1 MRGGS
6 PGRPPIGLSIA
17 TKPVMTSRQAL
28 DTAILI
34 AATALTRF
42 VFRSHYLY
50 DIDSVN
56 FALAL
61 KRFDPSVHQPHPPG
75 YFLYVCLGRLANV
88 LFHDANAALVGIS
101 IVFSCGAVAMI
112 YVLAHH
118 WFGRNAAL
126 FAGLIFLFSPLAW
139 FHGTV
144 ALTYIVEAFFSALTG
159 YLCWRIDSGK
169 APFILP
175 GAMVLGVAAGFR
187 PSSLLL
193 LGPLLLY
200 SLRNANRKRAAA
212 GIGALAVTLL
222 AWFIPM
228 IGIGGGRPYLSSLVS
243 LWLAVPS
250 RGTIFNSS
258 VWNSLAR
265 AATILGIYF
274 LCFGC
279 AAILPLRARSGDSS
293 GGRPKTVFTLV
304 WIGPGLLFFTF
315 IYLKFV
321 NSGYLLALAPPACA
335 WMGLWAS
342 TWYAN
347 IHWSRALKIVA
358 IGGCAAANTLVFVC
372 APVYCSYGAVRRFE
386 AELRN
391 IIEVL
396 PQIASP
402 RDSLIVGFDS
412 HFLGYRHAGYYLPD
426 YLTVQF
432 PAVQLASGKRVF
444 AMQDRDTWLETGL
457 PATAVHDF
465 VLFPLPSGAS
475 EYRDYM
481 ALVRKRFP
489 AGELRTVMR
498 GGHEFAI
505 GPIADLGVLFPDDVR
520 RQTRARAV
528 TTGTPLVNS
537 R

>member
-1 MRGGS
+1 
-6 PGRPPIGLSIA
+6 
-17 TKPVMTSRQAL
+17 MTSRPAL

-88 LFHDANAALVGIS
+88 LFHDANAALVAIS
-101 IVFSCGAVAMI
+101 VVFSCGAVAMI
-112 YVLAHH
+112 YVLADR

-144 ALTYIVEAFFSALTG
+144 ALTYMVEAFFSALTG
-159 YLCWRIDSGK
+159 YLCWRIERG
-169 APFILP
+169 AARFILP
-175 GAMVLGVAAGFR
+175 GAIVVGLAAGFR

-193 LGPLLLY
+193 LGPLLLF
-200 SLRNANRKRAAA
+200 SFRNASRKQAAA
-212 GIGALAVTLL
+212 GIGALALTLL

-228 IGIGGGRPYLSSLVS
+228 IRIGGGTRYISSLVS

-250 RGTIFNSS
+250 RGTVFNSS
-258 VWNSLAR
+258 VFNSLAR
-265 AATILGIYF
+265 AAAILGIYF

-279 AAILPLRARSGDSS
+279 AAILPFRARSGSS
-293 GGRPKTVFTLV
+293 SIGRRTTVFTLV
-304 WIGPGLLFFTF
+304 WTGPGLLFFTF
-315 IYLKFV
+315 VYLKFV

-347 IHWSRALKIVA
+347 LHWSRALKIVV
-358 IGGCAAANTLVFVC
+358 IGGCAAANTLVFVG
-372 APVYCSYGAVRRFE
+372 APVYCSYGEVRRFE

-391 IIEVL
+391 ILEVL
-396 PQIASP
+396 PRIASP
-402 RDSLIVGFDS
+402 RETLIVGFDS

-432 PAVQLASGKRVF
+432 PEVQLTSGTRVF
-444 AMQDRDTWLETGL
+444 AMQDRDTRLETGL
-457 PATAVHDF
+457 PATPVHDF
-465 VLFPLPSGAS
+465 VLFPLPLGAS
-475 EYRDYM
+475 EYSHYM

-489 AGELRTVMR
+489 PGGLRTVVR
-498 GGHEFAI
+498 GGHAFVI
-505 GPIADLGVLFPDDVR
+505 GPVADLGVLFPGAVR
-520 RQTRARAV
+520 RQACVQIATA
-528 TTGTPLVNS
+528 GTPLVNS

>member
-1 MRGGS
+1 
-6 PGRPPIGLSIA
+6 
-17 TKPVMTSRQAL
+17 MTSRQAL

-75 YFLYVCLGRLANV
+75 YFLYVCLGRLANL
-88 LFHDANAALVGIS
+88 LFHDANAALVAIG
-101 IVFSCGAVAMI
+101 IVFSCAAVAMI
-112 YVLAHH
+112 YVLADR

-144 ALTYIVEAFFSALTG
+144 ALTYVVEAFFSALTG
-159 YLCWRIDSGK
+159 YLCWRIVCGE
-169 APFILP
+169 ARFILP
-175 GAMVLGVAAGFR
+175 GAMVVGVAAGFR

-200 SLRNANRKRAAA
+200 SFRNANRKQAAA
-212 GIGALAVTLL
+212 GIGALALTLL
-222 AWFIPM
+222 AWFVPM

-250 RGTIFNSS
+250 RGTVFNSS
-258 VWNSLAR
+258 VFNSLAR

-293 GGRPKTVFTLV
+293 GDRPKTVFTLV
-304 WIGPGLLFFTF
+304 WVGPGLFFFTF
-315 IYLKFV
+315 IFLKFV

-342 TWYAN
+342 SWYAN
-347 IHWSRALKIVA
+347 VHWPRALKIVA
-358 IGGCAAANTLVFVC
+358 IGGCAAANTLVFLC

-386 AELRN
+386 AELRD

-432 PAVQLASGKRVF
+432 PEVRLASGKLVF
-444 AMQDRDTWLETGL
+444 AMRDRDTWLERGL
-457 PATAVHDF
+457 PATAVHNF
-465 VLFPLPSGAS
+465 VMFPLPLGAS
-475 EYRDYM
+475 EYRNYM
-481 ALVRKRFP
+481 ALVRKRFLP
-489 AGELRTVMR
+489 GELRTVMR
-498 GGHEFAI
+498 GGHEFTI
-505 GPIADLGVLFPDDVR
+505 GPTADLGVLFPGAVR
-520 RQTRARAV
+520 KQACERTE
-528 TTGTPLVNS
+528 TTGKPLVNS
-537 R
+537 H

>member
-1 MRGGS
+1 
-6 PGRPPIGLSIA
+6 
-17 TKPVMTSRQAL
+17 MTSRQAL

-42 VFRSHYLY
+42 VCRSRYLY

-75 YFLYVCLGRLANV
+75 YFLYVCLGRLVNGI
-88 LFHDANAALVGIS
+88 FHDANAALVGIS

-112 YVLAHH
+112 YVLADR
-118 WFGRNAAL
+118 WFGRQAAL

-144 ALTYIVEAFFSALTG
+144 ALTYMVEAFFSVLTG
-159 YLCWRIDSGK
+159 YLCWRIYGG
-169 APFILP
+169 AARFILP
-175 GAMVLGVAAGFR
+175 GAMAVGIAAGFR

-193 LGPLLLY
+193 LAPLLLF
-200 SLRNANRKRAAA
+200 SLCNANRKQAAA
-212 GIGALAVTLL
+212 GMGALAATLL

-228 IGIGGGRPYLSSLVS
+228 VGIGGGAPYLSSLVS
-243 LWLAVPS
+243 LWLAVPA
-250 RGTIFNSS
+250 RGTVFNSS
-258 VWNSLAR
+258 VWNSVAR
-265 AATILGIYF
+265 AATIVGIYF
-274 LCFGC
+274 LGFGG
-279 AAILPLRARSGDSS
+279 AAILPFRARSADSS
-293 GGRPKTVFTLV
+293 IDRRQTIFTLV

-347 IHWSRALKIVA
+347 LHWPRACKMAA
-358 IGGCAAANTLVFVC
+358 IGGCAALNTLVFVC

-386 AELRN
+386 TELRN

-402 RDSLIVGFDS
+402 RETLIVGFDS

-432 PAVQLASGKRVF
+432 PVVQVASGMRVF
-444 AMQDRDTWLETGL
+444 AMRDRDTRLETGF
-457 PATAVHDF
+457 PATAVRDF
-465 VLFPLPSGAS
+465 VMFPLPLGAS
-475 EYRDYM
+475 EYRNYM

-489 AGELRTVMR
+489 PSGLRTVAR
-498 GGHEFAI
+498 GGHQFTV
-505 GPIADLGVLFPDDVR
+505 GSVADLGALFPGVGKQACVR
-520 RQTRARAV
+520 TA
-528 TTGTPLVNS
+528 TTSTLLVNS

>member
-1 MRGGS
+1 
-6 PGRPPIGLSIA
+6 
-17 TKPVMTSRQAL
+17 MTSRQAL

-34 AATALTRF
+34 AATALTRW
-42 VFRSHYLY
+42 VCRSHYLY

-75 YFLYVCLGRLANV
+75 YFLYVCLGRLANA
-88 LFHDANAALVGIS
+88 LFHDANAALVAIS

-112 YVLAHH
+112 YVLAGR
-118 WFGRNAAL
+118 WFGRNAAF

-144 ALTYIVEAFFSALTG
+144 ALTYMVEAFFSALTG
-159 YLCWRIDSGK
+159 YLCWRIAGG
-169 APFILP
+169 AARFILP
-175 GAMVLGVAAGFR
+175 GAMVVGMAAGFR

-193 LGPLLLY
+193 LGPLLLF
-200 SLRNANRKRAAA
+200 SLHNANRKQAAA
-212 GIGALAVTLL
+212 GIGALAATLL

-228 IGIGGGRPYLSSLVS
+228 IRSGGGAPYLSSLVS

-250 RGTIFNSS
+250 RGTVFNSS
-258 VWNSLAR
+258 AWNSVAR

-279 AAILPLRARSGDSS
+279 AALLPLRARSGNSPA
-293 GGRPKTVFTLV
+293 GRRRTVFTLV

-347 IHWSRALKIVA
+347 LHLPRALKIVA
-358 IGGCAAANTLVFVC
+358 IGGCAAVNTMVFVC
-372 APVYCSYGAVRRFE
+372 APLYCSYGEVRRLE

-391 IIEVL
+391 IIQVL

-402 RDSLIVGFDS
+402 RETLIVGFDS
-412 HFLGYRHAGYYLPD
+412 HFLGYRHAGYYLPG

-432 PAVQLASGKRVF
+432 PEVPLTSGKRVF
-444 AMQDRDTWLETGL
+444 AMQDRDTRLETGL
-457 PATAVHDF
+457 PATPAREF
-465 VLFPLPSGAS
+465 ILFPLPSGAS
-475 EYRDYM
+475 EYSNYM
-481 ALVRKRFP
+481 ALVQKRFP
-489 AGELRTVMR
+489 PGELRTVVR
-498 GGHEFAI
+498 GGLAFAM
-505 GPIADLGVLFPDDVR
+505 GPVADLGVLFPGAVR
-520 RQTRARAV
+520 GQACVQRA

>member
-1 MRGGS
+1 
-6 PGRPPIGLSIA
+6 
-17 TKPVMTSRQAL
+17 MTSRQTL

-75 YFLYVCLGRLANV
+75 YFLYVCLGRLAN
-88 LFHDANAALVGIS
+88 LLTHDANAALVGIS

-112 YVLAHH
+112 YVLAHR

-144 ALTYIVEAFFSALTG
+144 ALTYMVEAFFSALTG
-159 YLCWRIDSGK
+159 YLCWRIECG
-169 APFILP
+169 AARFILP
-175 GAMVLGVAAGFR
+175 GAMVVGVAAGFR

-200 SLRNANRKRAAA
+200 SFRNANRKQAAA
-212 GIGALAVTLL
+212 GTGALVLTLL
-222 AWFIPM
+222 AWFLPM
-228 IGIGGGRPYLSSLVS
+228 IQAGGGTRYISSLAS
-243 LWLAVPS
+243 LWLAVPA
-250 RGTIFNSS
+250 RGTVFNSS
-258 VWNSLAR
+258 GWNSVAR

-279 AAILPLRARSGDSS
+279 AAILPLRARFGDSS
-293 GGRPKTVFTLV
+293 SNRRQAIFTLV
-304 WIGPGLLFFTF
+304 WIGPGLFFFTF

-335 WMGLWAS
+335 WMGLRAS
-342 TWYAN
+342 TWYASTD
-347 IHWSRALKIVA
+347 WPRALKIVA

-391 IIEVL
+391 IVGVL
-396 PQIASP
+396 PQIAPP

-432 PAVQLASGKRVF
+432 PAVQLISGTRIF
-444 AMQDRDTWLETGL
+444 AMRDRDTRLETGI
-457 PATAVHDF
+457 PATPVHNF
-465 VLFPLPSGAS
+465 VMFPLPLGAS
-475 EYRDYM
+475 EYRNYM

-489 AGELRTVMR
+489 PGELRTVMR

-505 GPIADLGVLFPDDVR
+505 GPVADLGVLFPGAVR
-520 RQTRARAV
+520 RQDCARRV
-528 TTGTPLVNS
+528 TKDAPLVNS